1 MSSLR
6 SVLGDQVCVWVCV
19 CVCVHV
25 CACAHALAQSCLT
38 LSNPRECSPQAPL
51 SMKFSRQE
59 YWSVLL
65 FPIPRNLPDSGIKPV
80 SLVSPALAGRFFTT
94 EPETKS
100 ISKRRLKGI
109 TCWLK
114 SRVSWETEGK
124 VYVFTRYGGNSVRF
138 NVLKPRGQILKFLYT
153 ATHST
158 WCQGRKESDTE
169 NLWPMKLLPHKSSII
184 SSPWVSSCICPR
196 ISIPNH
202 QAFPYLYRS

>member
-1 MSSLR
+1 MSVSCLVISTISSR
-6 SVLGDQVCVWVCV
+6 RPSVCVSVCV
-19 CVCVHV
+19 CVCVCV
-25 CACAHALAQSCLT
+25 YVRACAHALAQSCLT

-65 FPIPRNLPDSGIKPV
+65 FPIPRDLPKSGIKPM

-100 ISKRRLKGI
+100 ISKRGLKGI

-124 VYVFTRYGGNSVRF
+124 IYIFTRYRGISVTRF
-138 NVLKPRGQILKFLYT
+138 NVLRPRTPYEISQHRNPHHMMPGQKGERPWELVTHEASATQIQYSFITLGLFLRLSQDL
-153 ATHST
+153 H
-158 WCQGRKESDTE
+158 
-169 NLWPMKLLPHKSSII
+169 P
-184 SSPWVSSCICPR
+184 
-196 ISIPNH
+196 
-202 QAFPYLYRS
+202 